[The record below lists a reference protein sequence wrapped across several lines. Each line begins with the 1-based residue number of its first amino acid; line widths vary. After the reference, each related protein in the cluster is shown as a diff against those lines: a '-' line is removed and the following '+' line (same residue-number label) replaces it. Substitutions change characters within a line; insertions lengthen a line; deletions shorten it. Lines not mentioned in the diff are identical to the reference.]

1 MHGCLWINV
10 VKSDCIIIFPDN
22 FRWNLARDDF
32 FENGHGVKWLV
43 T

>member
-1 MHGCLWINV
+1 M
-10 VKSDCIIIFPDN
+10 KSECIFIFPDN